1 MTEQYHLDKI
11 NETCCLIFVVHNK
24 DLKLKIVIK
33 YYCVNCLR
41 LIRLLIKTKA
51 NNVFIFLPHPAFDAG
66 ALQKAYRLLAI
77 MW

>member
-51 NNVFIFLPHPAFDAG
+51 NNVFIFLPI
-66 ALQKAYRLLAI
+66 LLL
-77 MW
+77 MQVLSKKLTDCWH